1 MTPQEHV
8 CFILN
13 WGQLPRHSL
22 QFWVK
27 SIKLDDL
34 NRYISKVR
42 IYSIED
48 VHSHPSCAIAFFVFS
63 ITGYIHS
70 LRLSSWSGLSLLYK
84 MRGLLLLSCLL
95 AGVVNTTVIAKRS
108 VGASTPLSSKSKICN
123 VLDYGGIAD
132 GKTDVSTAIKSAF
145 TKCVSGSA
153 ATLYVPAG
161 KYSCM
166 VAFQSNLAISGSSI

>member
-1 MTPQEHV
+1 M
-8 CFILN
+8 L
-13 WGQLPRHSL
+13 G
-22 QFWVK
+22 
-27 SIKLDDL
+27 
-34 NRYISKVR
+34 
-42 IYSIED
+42 
-48 VHSHPSCAIAFFVFS
+48 A
-63 ITGYIHS
+63 
-70 LRLSSWSGLSLLYK
+70 LSLSLFLVSLDTSILYDFPAGLVYHSFIKRTSSAK
-84 MRGLLLLSCLL
+84 MRGLLLLSSLL
-95 AGVVNTTVIAKRS
+95 AAVVNTTVIAKRS